1 MAGFAQ
7 LNENNVIIDI
17 VVISDDDI
25 LDDNGNLS
33 EELGVARLKSILGQ
47 HTNWIMVKDSK
58 PFAQIGGSYDENRNT
73 FIPIKPFPSWI
84 LNEDTLEWDA
94 PTPIPGENYVW
105 NEETLSWDEVIV
117 PEPEAV
123 GIAST

>member
-33 EELGVARLKSILGQ
+33 EELGVERIKSLLGQ
-47 HTNWIMVKDSK
+47 DTRWVIANKQRV
-58 PFAQIGGSYDENRNT
+58 ARIGDTYDHSRNA
-73 FIPIKPFPSWI
+73 FIYKKPFPSWI

-105 NEETLSWDEVIV
+105 NEETLTWDSLENPVDT
-117 PEPEAV
+117 E
-123 GIAST
+123 TT